1 MSDIALRT
9 DQTDALAVHQT
20 ELYADANIARLVR
33 WAEQA
38 DAAVRI
44 ADLVVNTS
52 MCPRAYRGKRQEAA
66 AAILAGAELNLN
78 PMASLRAF
86 DDIQGTPAPKAIT
99 LRAVVQARGHDL
111 EIAESGP
118 TRAIARGRRKG
129 SENWQTVEWTIERAT
144 QAGYVAKNPRWKADP
159 TAQLVARA
167 TAEMA
172 RWLDSAAIMGL
183 PVSAEEIADTG
194 AELASVTRRVT
205 AADVVTAA
213 VEHQA
218 AIADPEQLDR
228 IRNLFT
234 DHGVQGGAQRLFVAE
249 VIGHDLMGL
258 NELTSDEADR
268 VIAALHQLGEQP

>member
-1 MSDIALRT
+1 MTEIALRPEPT
-9 DQTDALAVHQT
+9 AELAVHQAGQ
-20 ELYADANIARLVR
+20 YADASVARLAR

-44 ADLVVNTS
+44 ADLVVNTT
-52 MCPRAYRGKRQEAA
+52 MCPRAYRGKRDEAA

-111 EIAESGP
+111 EIAEAGP
-118 TRAIARGRRKG
+118 TRAVARGRRKG

-144 QAGYVAKNPRWKADP
+144 QAGYPAKNARWKADP

-167 TAEMA
+167 TAELA

-183 PVSAEEIADTG
+183 PISAEEIADTG
-194 AELASVTRRVT
+194 AELTPVTRRVT
-205 AADVVTAA
+205 AADIVTAA
-213 VEHQA
+213 AEHQA
-218 AIADPEQLDR
+218 ALADTEQTDR
-228 IRNLFT
+228 IRGLFT
-234 DHGVQGGAQRLFVAE
+234 DHGIQGGAQRLFVTE

-258 NELTSDEADR
+258 NELTADEADQ